1 MTNIGS
7 IPAFINENTMSRINK
22 IYAADLDDIFTSE
35 ALTIAIEEF
44 PHLIGS
50 ILRAATLD
58 AAMEAVEALRD
69 STYCMYVEQKYDD
82 VRADMT
88 SIYCQ
93 GE

>member
-1 MTNIGS
+1 MKS
-7 IPAFINENTMSRINK
+7 INSFINETTMSRIK
-22 IYAADLDDIFTSE
+22 EMYDADLDDTFTSE

-50 ILRAATLD
+50 ILQAVSLE

-69 STYCMYVEQKYDD
+69 STYCMYVKQEYDNVSD
-82 VRADMT
+82 DLT
-88 SIYCQ
+88 SIYCK

>member
-1 MTNIGS
+1 MKS
-7 IPAFINENTMSRINK
+7 INSFINETTMSRIK
-22 IYAADLDDIFTSE
+22 EMYDDDLDNTSTSE

-50 ILRAATLD
+50 ILRALSLE

-69 STYCMYVEQKYDD
+69 STYCMYVKQEYDNVSD
-82 VRADMT
+82 DIT